1 VTRRARLPLA
11 AALLLLATGCRLDVR
26 VGLDVED
33 DGSGKVT
40 VSAGLDDDALTR
52 IGNLERQ
59 LEVDDLKA
67 AGWTVTG
74 PAKDA
79 DDDLTWVRATK
90 PFATPAEAAAVMAE
104 INGDRG
110 PFRDFELRKSR
121 SFARTTWRFT
131 GRFDFGEGLAA
142 FSDEQL
148 TQALDGE
155 PLGQSVEEIEAQL
168 GAAID
173 RLVGIQVAVR
183 LPGDIS
189 SNAPTEA
196 DNGAVWDLSVRD
208 ARGADL
214 EATGRDL
221 NRPALAWA
229 VAALLCGIALVGV
242 LIVRVARALRR
253 SVG

>member
-1 VTRRARLPLA
+1 MTRRARLLLA
-11 AALLLLATGCRLDVR
+11 AALLVLATGCRLDVR

-33 DGSGKVT
+33 DGSGEVT
-40 VSAGLDDDALTR
+40 VAAGLDDDALNR
-52 IGNLERQ
+52 VGNLERQ
-59 LEVDDLKA
+59 LKVGDLED

-74 PAKDA
+74 PTKDP
-79 DDDLTWVRATK
+79 DDGLSWVRATK

-104 INGDRG
+104 INGDQG

-121 SFARTTWRFT
+121 SFARTKWTFT

-142 FSDEQL
+142 FSDEEL

-155 PLGQSVEEIEAQL
+155 PLGQSVEEVEAQL

-189 SNAPTEA
+189 SNASTEA
-196 DNGAVWDLSVRD
+196 DNGAVWDLSLSE
-208 ARGADL
+208 AGGTEL

-221 NRPALAWA
+221 NRAALAWA
-229 VAALLCGIALVGV
+229 IAALLCGIALVV
-242 LIVRVARALRR
+242 LLIVRIARRPRRR
-253 SVG
+253 SA